1 MACTL
6 LLGTAQLLK
15 PWNKVGHRHPLFCY
29 SALVF
34 TRYFLL
40 MAVTAE
46 NSALLSY
53 DTISMQ

>member
-1 MACTL
+1 MECAL

-15 PWNKVGHRHPLFCY
+15 HWNKIVHHHPLFCY
-29 SALVF
+29 STLVF

-40 MAVTAE
+40 MAVTTE